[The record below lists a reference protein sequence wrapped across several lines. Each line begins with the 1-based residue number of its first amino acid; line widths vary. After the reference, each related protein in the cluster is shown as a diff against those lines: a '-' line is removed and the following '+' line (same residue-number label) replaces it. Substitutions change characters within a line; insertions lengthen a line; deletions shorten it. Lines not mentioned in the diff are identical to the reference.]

1 MYILQLLI
9 VLFANLTFFTK
20 CIDTFT
26 DISLDGKSV
35 EIGTPIEF
43 KISFTFVRNFSINE
57 VVVLNF
63 PKFYGQSTENVYI
76 SPSLKLRAEWV

>member
-1 MYILQLLI
+1 M
-9 VLFANLTFFTK
+9 
-20 CIDTFT
+20 
-26 DISLDGKSV
+26 